1 MSVAKLIEFSLDPR
15 SIESAVQEMKLY
27 QKQLE
32 ERMEALVR
40 KLAERGAEIA
50 RIQVQALVGTSSFST
65 GGLLNS
71 ITGIY
76 SEKDR
81 VGIVRAGAPYA
92 IFVEYGTG
100 VVGAGSPHPKPDGW
114 QYDANGHGDEGWWY
128 LNDRDGKVHWTRG
141 YRSRPFMYN
150 TARELEQQLESIAKE
165 VFGQ

>member
-1 MSVAKLIEFSLDPR
+1 
-15 SIESAVQEMKLY
+15 
-27 QKQLE
+27 
-32 ERMEALVR
+32 MEALVR

-50 RIQVQALVGTSSFST
+50 RIQVASLGAVYSSE
-65 GGLLNS
+65 LLNS
-71 ITGIY
+71 IIGIY